1 MERIFGIHAVRQ
13 ALIAGE
19 GRSLTVRPGKL
30 NPRLQ
35 EVVDLAKQ
43 QGVKLS
49 VGDVRHE
56 ALADQGVAL
65 LVKPPQVRSEALLDD
80 LIIADSPLFLMLDGV
95 TDPRNLGACL
105 RSAASFG
112 VSAVVA
118 PKDRSAPLNEAAV
131 KTASGAASLVPYI
144 QVTNLGRTLE
154 HLKKAGLWVV
164 GTVLADD
171 SQPLPEMDLTGPLA
185 LVMGAE
191 GTGIRA
197 GIRKKCDFLAEIPA
211 PLPDLSLNVAV
222 ATGICLYEVNQQ
234 RCRRSLGGVYSP
246 AVIE

>member
-1 MERIFGIHAVRQ
+1 MESIVGIHAVRQ

-43 QGVKLS
+43 QGVEVS
-49 VGDVRHE
+49 VGEVRHE
-56 ALADQGVAL
+56 ELADQGVAL
-65 LVKPPQVRSEALLDD
+65 VVKTPQIRSESLLDD
-80 LIIADSPLFLMLDGV
+80 LIGVDSPLFLMLDGV

-131 KTASGAASLVPYI
+131 KTASGAASLVPYV

-154 HLKKAGLWVV
+154 HLKKAGIWVV

-171 SQPLPEMDLTGPLA
+171 SQPLPAIDLTGPLA
-185 LVMGAE
+185 MVMGAE

-222 ATGICLYEVNQQ
+222 ASGICLYEVNQQ
-234 RCRRSLGGVYSP
+234 RGRR
-246 AVIE
+246 

>member
-1 MERIFGIHAVRQ
+1 MESIVGIHAVRQ

-43 QGVKLS
+43 QGVEVL
-49 VGDVRHE
+49 VGEVRHE
-56 ALADQGVAL
+56 ELADQGVAL
-65 LVKPPQVRSEALLDD
+65 VVKTPQIRSESLLDD
-80 LIIADSPLFLMLDGV
+80 LIGVDSPLFLMLDGV

-131 KTASGAASLVPYI
+131 KTASGAASLVPYV

-154 HLKKAGLWVV
+154 HLKKAGIWVV

-171 SQPLPEMDLTGPLA
+171 SQPLPAIDLTGPLA
-185 LVMGAE
+185 MVMGAE

-222 ATGICLYEVNQQ
+222 ASGICLYEVNQQ
-234 RCRRSLGGVYSP
+234 RGRR
-246 AVIE
+246 

>member
-1 MERIFGIHAVRQ
+1 
-13 ALIAGE
+13 
-19 GRSLTVRPGKL
+19 
-30 NPRLQ
+30 PRLQ

-43 QGVKLS
+43 QGVEVL
-49 VGDVRHE
+49 VGEVRHE
-56 ALADQGVAL
+56 ELADQGVAL
-65 LVKPPQVRSEALLDD
+65 VVKTPQIRSESLLDD
-80 LIIADSPLFLMLDGV
+80 LIGVDSPLFLMLDGV

-131 KTASGAASLVPYI
+131 KTASGAASLVPYV

-154 HLKKAGLWVV
+154 HLKKAGIWVV

-171 SQPLPEMDLTGPLA
+171 SQPLPAIDLTGPLA
-185 LVMGAE
+185 MVMGAE

-222 ATGICLYEVNQQ
+222 ASGICLYEVNQQ
-234 RCRRSLGGVYSP
+234 RGRR
-246 AVIE
+246 

>member
-43 QGVKLS
+43 QGVEVS

-118 PKDRSAPLNEAAV
+118 PKDKSAPLNEAAV

-154 HLKKAGLWVV
+154 HLK
-164 GTVLADD
+164 
-171 SQPLPEMDLTGPLA
+171 
-185 LVMGAE
+185 
-191 GTGIRA
+191 
-197 GIRKKCDFLAEIPA
+197 
-211 PLPDLSLNVAV
+211 
-222 ATGICLYEVNQQ
+222 
-234 RCRRSLGGVYSP
+234 
-246 AVIE
+246 

>member
-1 MERIFGIHAVRQ
+1 MESIVGIHAVRQ

-19 GRSLTVRPGKL
+19 GRSLMVRPGKL

-43 QGVKLS
+43 QGVEVS
-49 VGDVRHE
+49 VGEVRHE
-56 ALADQGVAL
+56 ELADQGLAL
-65 LVKPPQVRSEALLDD
+65 VVKTPQTRSESLLDD
-80 LIIADSPLFLMLDGV
+80 LIGADSPLFLMLDGV

-131 KTASGAASLVPYI
+131 KTASGAASLVPYV

-154 HLKKAGLWVV
+154 HLKNAGIWVV

-171 SQPLPEMDLTGPLA
+171 SQPLPAIDLTGPLA

-234 RCRRSLGGVYSP
+234 RGRL
-246 AVIE
+246 

>member
-13 ALIAGE
+13 ALVAGE
-19 GRSLTVRPGKL
+19 GRSLMVRPGKL

-35 EVVDLAKQ
+35 EVVDLAAQ
-43 QGVKLS
+43 QGVEVS
-49 VGDVRHE
+49 VGEVRHE
-56 ALADQGVAL
+56 ELADQGVAL
-65 LVKPPQVRSEALLDD
+65 VVKPPQIRSETLLDD
-80 LIIADSPLFLMLDGV
+80 LIGADSPLFLMLDGV

-131 KTASGAASLVPYI
+131 KTASGAASLVPYV

-154 HLKKAGLWVV
+154 HLKKAGIWVV
-164 GTVLADD
+164 GTVLADN
-171 SQPLPEMDLTGPLA
+171 SQPLPAIDLTGPLA

-191 GTGIRA
+191 GAGIRA
-197 GIRKKCDFLAEIPA
+197 GILKKCDFLAEIPA

-234 RCRRSLGGVYSP
+234 RHRR
-246 AVIE
+246 

>member
-1 MERIFGIHAVRQ
+1 MESIVGIHAVRQ

-19 GRSLTVRPGKL
+19 GRSLMVRPGKL

-43 QGVKLS
+43 QGVEVL
-49 VGDVRHE
+49 VGEVRHE
-56 ALADQGVAL
+56 ELADQGVAL
-65 LVKPPQVRSEALLDD
+65 VVKTPQIRSESLLDD
-80 LIIADSPLFLMLDGV
+80 LIGVDSPLFLMLDGV

-131 KTASGAASLVPYI
+131 KTASGAASLVPYV

-154 HLKKAGLWVV
+154 HLKKAGIWVV

-171 SQPLPEMDLTGPLA
+171 SQPLPAIDLTGPLA
-185 LVMGAE
+185 MVMGAE

-222 ATGICLYEVNQQ
+222 ASGICLYEVNQQ
-234 RCRRSLGGVYSP
+234 RGRR
-246 AVIE
+246 

>member
-13 ALIAGE
+13 ALVAGE
-19 GRSLTVRPGKL
+19 GRSLMVRPGKL

-35 EVVDLAKQ
+35 EVVDLAAQ
-43 QGVKLS
+43 QGVEVS
-49 VGDVRHE
+49 VGEVRHE
-56 ALADQGVAL
+56 ELADQGVAL
-65 LVKPPQVRSEALLDD
+65 VVKPPQIRSESLLDD
-80 LIIADSPLFLMLDGV
+80 LIGADSPLFLMLDGV

-131 KTASGAASLVPYI
+131 KTASGAASLVPYV

-154 HLKKAGLWVV
+154 HLKKAGIWVV
-164 GTVLADD
+164 GTVLADN
-171 SQPLPEMDLTGPLA
+171 SQPLPAIDLTGPLA

-191 GTGIRA
+191 GAGIRA
-197 GIRKKCDFLAEIPA
+197 GILKKCDFLAEIPA

-234 RCRRSLGGVYSP
+234 RHRR
-246 AVIE
+246 

>member
-1 MERIFGIHAVRQ
+1 MESIVGIHAVRQ

-43 QGVKLS
+43 QGVEVL
-49 VGDVRHE
+49 VGEVRHE
-56 ALADQGVAL
+56 ELADQGVAL
-65 LVKPPQVRSEALLDD
+65 VVKTPQIRSESLLDD
-80 LIIADSPLFLMLDGV
+80 LIGVDSPLFLMLDGV

-131 KTASGAASLVPYI
+131 KTASGAASLVPYV

-154 HLKKAGLWVV
+154 HLKKAGVWVV

-171 SQPLPEMDLTGPLA
+171 SQPLPEIDLTGPLA

-191 GTGIRA
+191 GAGIRA
-197 GIRKKCDFLAEIPA
+197 GTRKKCDFLAEIPV

-222 ATGICLYEVNQQ
+222 ATGICLYEVNLQ
-234 RCRRSLGGVYSP
+234 RGRR
-246 AVIE
+246 